1 MAILAKL
8 IGLIVFLMGIVNFIN
23 PKIAKSL
30 MAYFQKGNRIYLAG
44 AIRILFGVV
53 LLLAAPDC
61 RLILVIY
68 VLGILI
74 ALAGSVIFI
83 IKPEKIKA
91 MLSKMSTKP
100 DSFVRIMMIMAI
112 TIGALILYSV

>member
-1 MAILAKL
+1 
-8 IGLIVFLMGIVNFIN
+8 MGIANFIN

-68 VLGILI
+68 ALGLLI
-74 ALAGSVIFI
+74 AIAGCLIFI

-91 MLSKMSTKP
+91 MLNKMSAKP
-100 DSFVRIMMIMAI
+100 DSFVRMLMIMAI
-112 TIGALILYSV
+112 AVGALILYSV